1 MYILHKLS
9 KVLDNLRRCQV
20 DYIVESKTYTKGTV
34 FNTDEILDN
43 DIFIISVGLNST
55 ERAYTAIHSIRK
67 NINTN
72 NLVISFFGGGN
83 INYPAGV
90 AFNIN
95 KTTNTIE
102 CTVVNGAASTYNYV
116 TIIRYRF

>member
-1 MYILHKLS
+1 M
-9 KVLDNLRRCQV
+9 VVDNLRRCQV

-43 DIFIISVGLNST
+43 DIFIISVGMNST

-67 NINTN
+67 NIDTN
-72 NLVISFFGGGN
+72 NLVLSFFGSGN
-83 INYPAGV
+83 INYPATV
-90 AFNIN
+90 VFNIK
-95 KTTNTIE
+95 KTINTIE
-102 CTVVNGAASTYNYV
+102 CTAVNGAASTYNYV